1 MIEICSN
8 MQTDGAG
15 GWRVEKKGERMLV
28 ARATMGLFWA
38 LDFADDE
45 NHFPVMLGLSLPPS
59 WRQLTQNP
67 IF

>member
-1 MIEICSN
+1 
-8 MQTDGAG
+8 MQRDGVG
-15 GWRVEKKGERMLV
+15 GWRVEEKGERTLV

-45 NHFPVMLGLSLPPS
+45 NHFPAMLGLSLPPS
-59 WRQLTQNP
+59 WRRLTQNP

>member
-1 MIEICSN
+1 M
-8 MQTDGAG
+8 GWG
-15 GWRVEKKGERMLV
+15 GWRVEEKGERTLV

-45 NHFPVMLGLSLPPS
+45 NHFPAMLGLSLPPS
-59 WRQLTQNP
+59 WRRLTQNP